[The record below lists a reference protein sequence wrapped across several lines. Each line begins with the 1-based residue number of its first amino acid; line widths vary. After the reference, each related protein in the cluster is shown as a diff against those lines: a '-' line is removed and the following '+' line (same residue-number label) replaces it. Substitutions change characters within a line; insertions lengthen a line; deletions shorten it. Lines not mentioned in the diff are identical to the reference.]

1 MVMSDS
7 RTNVSDRRDHLLR
20 VARDIFAD
28 RGYPATTMDDI
39 AAAAGFT
46 KPILYQHFSS
56 KEALYN
62 ELVQSASTQLLE
74 AFINATKDVSTPR
87 EMVQSA
93 FRGYFDVI
101 MHETAIFRL
110 LFLQP
115 HIGDHLSALRH
126 VESRL
131 TSYIEEMIPLR
142 SDPTLRRQLAAS
154 IVGMAEGAAT
164 AWLVQQES
172 AGWPQ
177 LVDGAVDEMAQ
188 RISGLA
194 WGGLRSVQ
202 TDAR

>member
-7 RTNVSDRRDHLLR
+7 RTNVAERRDQLLR
-20 VARDIFAD
+20 VARDIFAE

-39 AAAAGFT
+39 ASAAGFT

-62 ELVQSASTQLLE
+62 ELVQNASGQLLE
-74 AFINATKDVSTPR
+74 ALATATKNVSNPR
-87 EMVQSA
+87 EIVESA

-115 HIGDHLSALRH
+115 HVGDHLSELRR

-131 TSYIEEMIPLR
+131 TSFIEQMIPLR
-142 SDPTLRRQLAAS
+142 SDPTQRRQLAAS
-154 IVGMAEGAAT
+154 VVGMAEGAAT

-172 AGWPQ
+172 AGWPP
-177 LVDGAVDEMAQ
+177 LADGAVDEMAS

-202 TDAR
+202 ID